1 MKSFQRLLSVLG
13 CASLLVGCTS
23 NGPHSESTS
32 QISESIEPSSSTSQV
47 EINDSQKKGYNQFA
61 WTLFQNTL
69 EEKENS
75 LISPL
80 SAFFALGLC
89 ANGASSETL
98 KQMED
103 VLGMPLESFNALC
116 ASLLESFS
124 NDPKAQLQVAN
135 CIWFDQNRIGTLQES
150 FEAIATKDYKAE
162 LFVDALNADSV
173 SKINKWVSKH
183 TKEMIPEMIS
193 ELPEDTVM
201 ALINAL
207 AFEAEWLKLYGE
219 EDIASKDFHNEDG
232 TVSEVNM
239 MFSTE
244 KKYIKAQG
252 LHGFL
257 KPYEQDRFAF
267 VALVPEDGSK
277 TLDETL
283 KQVDGEALL
292 EALATPKFETVNAG
306 LPQFSLEFSK
316 TLNDALMEAGML
328 DAFDGQADFS
338 KLATNSQDVA
348 ISEVF
353 QKAKIIVDSKG
364 TQAAAATAIM
374 VNETAAL
381 IDEEEQPLYIICDRP
396 FLYALVDLQTKTPLM
411 MGVIENLDSKK

>member
-124 NDPKAQLQVAN
+124 NDPKAQLQAAN

-173 SKINKWVSKH
+173 SKINKWVSEH

-193 ELPEDTVM
+193 ELPGDTVM